1 MSKSL
6 WVGHGKGDIGR
17 QQVVMVTEKHPS
29 HLREADPTH
38 LELAVAPKVWRPN
51 IARFPE
57 CLR

>member
-38 LELAVAPKVWRPN
+38 LELAVAPRSGGPILPDFLSV
-51 IARFPE
+51 
-57 CLR
+57 